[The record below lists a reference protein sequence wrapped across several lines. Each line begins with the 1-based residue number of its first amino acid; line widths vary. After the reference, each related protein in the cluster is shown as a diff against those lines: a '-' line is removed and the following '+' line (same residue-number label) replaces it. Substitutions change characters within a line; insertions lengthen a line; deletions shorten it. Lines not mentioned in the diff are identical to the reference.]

1 MKRKFPQ
8 VILNFYNIS
17 VVYHLPRKSENFAWN
32 INGRLILST
41 RKAIFPENGISSKVD
56 QNSQTEFPNAKSA
69 FHLSV
74 FTTSRPFGLDRLLS
88 YLPRKS
94 RETTWNERI
103 PGKFPCRIRG
113 VPFTTTVDQQVFPS
127 KW

>member
-56 QNSQTEFPNAKSA
+56 QNSQTEFPNGKCA
-69 FHLSV
+69 FHLLVSLVPLLLAWIV
-74 FTTSRPFGLDRLLS
+74 FDPIF
-88 YLPRKS
+88 
-94 RETTWNERI
+94 REKVVEIER
-103 PGKFPCRIRG
+103 
-113 VPFTTTVDQQVFPS
+113 VHS
-127 KW
+127 MH